1 MPYYRKF
8 FTRIVY
14 GYYVVETES
23 LEEAQEYLECGDGEE
38 EIVEETTEP
47 HDEVERMPD
56 IIDGRE
62 Q

>member
-23 LEEAQEYLECGDGEE
+23 LEEAQEYLESGDGEE
-38 EIVEETTEP
+38 EVLEDDTLT
-47 HDEVERMPD
+47 HDEIERMPD